1 MRQSVVR
8 HFGALRIAAQSLATC
23 YQTNCSSS
31 FPNVYSDPRYSHHS
45 QYTSIGSNSTHSFKY
60 KSQGDA
66 SKLLFI
72 AETEGGVKMCV
83 KFVLRYSVEPHQKC
97 AELGF
102 TPQLKGYKDLPG
114 GWKMV
119 IMEAIDND
127 FV

>member
-1 MRQSVVR
+1 
-8 HFGALRIAAQSLATC
+8 
-23 YQTNCSSS
+23 
-31 FPNVYSDPRYSHHS
+31 
-45 QYTSIGSNSTHSFKY
+45 
-60 KSQGDA
+60 
-66 SKLLFI
+66 
-72 AETEGGVKMCV
+72 MCV
-83 KFVLRYSVEPHQKC
+83 KFVLRYSVEAHQKC